1 MIDTFQREFH
11 SRIPIYRDALDDV
24 IGMVHIKDLLKYWGK
39 GDQFRLDDIVREVMF
54 VPPSMPVADLLLNMR
69 TRRIHMALVIDEY
82 GGTDGLVT
90 IEDLVESIVGDI
102 EDEHDEDEAELIAEG
117 CRQHVLEVDGRAP
130 SVDVEAKLHVDLLPA
145 EQDEDVETIAGVV
158 ASLAGRVPQ
167 RGEVISHP
175 HGVEFQVLQAD
186 ARRIRRLRITKV
198 APVGPAADSGYVIAR
213 LAVAV
218 GARRGLRRYGLAFV
232 LGVLAAGGLEP
243 LSFFP
248 LLIIAFTG
256 LVWLLRRGYRGT
268 CTFHCWLAV
277 RLRLLCHWPALDHRF
292 PLLVDAGRFAW
303 MVPFALALLP
313 GGLGLLIGVATW
325 TATWIVPEGGYRVL
339 ALAVAWAAVEWIRGH
354 IFTGFPWNLLGY
366 TWIDVAPC
374 TAGGWAHG
382 RIRPFTAYR
391 FCGCCTGCPRTWTVG
406 PKFGG
411 AGGWRSGD
419 LQCARGVRRA
429 AASADANQ
437 RGCGAT
443 PHRPSEHPPKAEM
456 GCR

>member
-1 MIDTFQREFH
+1 MSENKPMADADTVPTDSPLVRSLRSLLRTFGIGGNGDASLEDDLRELIEQHPDGAQMDTEERTLLLNLVKFGDLKVGDVMIPRADIIALDRKSQVTDVIDTFQREFH

-102 EDEHDEDEAELIAEG
+102 EDEHDEDEAELIAEVSAD
-117 CRQHVLEVDGRAP
+117 VLEVDGRAP

-198 APVGPAADSGYVIAR
+198 APVGPAAD
-213 LAVAV
+213 
-218 GARRGLRRYGLAFV
+218 
-232 LGVLAAGGLEP
+232 
-243 LSFFP
+243 
-248 LLIIAFTG
+248 
-256 LVWLLRRGYRGT
+256 
-268 CTFHCWLAV
+268 
-277 RLRLLCHWPALDHRF
+277 LD
-292 PLLVDAGRFAW
+292 
-303 MVPFALALLP
+303 
-313 GGLGLLIGVATW
+313 T
-325 TATWIVPEGGYRVL
+325 
-339 ALAVAWAAVEWIRGH
+339 
-354 IFTGFPWNLLGY
+354 
-366 TWIDVAPC
+366 
-374 TAGGWAHG
+374 
-382 RIRPFTAYR
+382 
-391 FCGCCTGCPRTWTVG
+391 
-406 PKFGG
+406 
-411 AGGWRSGD
+411 
-419 LQCARGVRRA
+419 
-429 AASADANQ
+429 
-437 RGCGAT
+437 
-443 PHRPSEHPPKAEM
+443 
-456 GCR
+456 